1 MEIKILLRNIGV
13 GLVKNGCGHS
23 GLRTLGKGIIK
34 KYLKKE
40 LME

>member
-1 MEIKILLRNIGV
+1 MEIKISLINIGV
-13 GLVKNGCGHS
+13 GFVKNGCGHS
-23 GLRTLGKGIIK
+23 GLMTLGKGIK